1 MNAKQAR
8 ECIKDSPANPNPKTE
23 LAGFGFQ
30 CGGDDTESRE
40 TAGGPWFLC
49 AECAGRLQAR
59 GCGFSSKEAGP
70 IWGGQIHENC
80 AVCWPAKRQQDNAK
94 HTPGP
99 WIAEGKSVVSE
110 NGEMEASITTGKW
123 QENNEESRAN
133 ARLIAAAPTLL
144 MQLKNLVEVCPECGG
159 KGYFLAPLGP
169 PANDFAEPEP
179 CAWCQAARA
188 AIAQAEGGEQ

>member
-8 ECIKDSPANPNPKTE
+8 EWIKDSPANPNPKTE

-30 CGGDDTESRE
+30 CGGDDPESRE

-80 AVCWPAKRQQDNAK
+80 AVCWPAKRQQGGAK

-99 WIAEGKSVVSE
+99 WSADIEDYPFRREIYIETQDFDPDAGEGERIARVFDETD
-110 NGEMEASITTGKW
+110 NG
-123 QENNEESRAN
+123 RAN
-133 ARLIAAAPTLL
+133 AHLIAAAPDLL
-144 MQLKNLVEVCPECGG
+144 FALHACLAELVDVVNAEGG
-159 KGYFLAPLGP
+159 DESEAMK
-169 PANDFAEPEP
+169 
-179 CAWCQAARA
+179 QARA
-188 AIAQAEGGEQ
+188 AISQAEGGAQ